1 MEPLALVVAMNRAR
15 VIGVNGALPWHIS
28 EDLKHFKRITV
39 GHAIVMGR
47 KTHESIGRP
56 LPDRRNIVVSRQ
68 PGLRFEGCQ
77 VAGSLDA
84 ALRLAREDDD
94 EPRIV
99 GGASLY
105 AEALPRVTKMFL
117 TQVDRDVEGDA
128 FFPQFD
134 RSQWEETE
142 RRDAEEEGVTF
153 LTLVRRS

>member
-47 KTHESIGRP
+47 KTHQSIGRP

-77 VAGSLDA
+77 VVGSLEA
-84 ALRLAREDDD
+84 ALRLAREDDN

-128 FFPQFD
+128 FFPKFD

-142 RRDAEEEGVTF
+142 RRDAEAEGVTF
-153 LTLVRRS
+153 LTLVRRP